1 MLLWFT
7 GLSGA
12 GKTTLAKAVNQHL
25 TESGQATCFLDGDS
39 LRTGLCGDLSFS
51 EPDRQENIRRI
62 GEVSRLMLDAR
73 LVVLVAAISPYRA
86 SRDAIRER
94 VGNHRFVEIFI
105 DTPLAICEER
115 DPKGL
120 YQKARAGEIREFTG
134 IDSPY
139 EPPLT
144 PDIHI
149 NTQRTTD
156 EHLKQ
161 VIEYLARSTQTE

>member
-25 TESGQATCFLDGDS
+25 AESGQATCFLDGDS
-39 LRTGLCGDLSFS
+39 LRTGLCGDLGFS
-51 EPDRQENIRRI
+51 ESDRQENIRRI
-62 GEVSRLMLDAR
+62 GEVSRLMLDTG
-73 LVVLVAAISPYRA
+73 LIVLVAAISPYRA
-86 SRDAIRER
+86 SRKAIRER
-94 VGNHRFVEIFI
+94 VGSHRFVEIFI

-139 EPPLT
+139 EPPLEPEVRIT
-144 PDIHI
+144 TKHS
-149 NTQRTTD
+149 TD
-156 EHLKQ
+156 ENLKK
-161 VIEYLARSTQTE
+161 VLEYMARQARDL